1 MKEIITQLLDAEKQA
16 KDLTANAKQQAD
28 AIARDAD
35 AKVNDIKNAIIDK
48 AQADA
53 KQLIADTQISVEKEK
68 DVQIKQAEEH
78 LIKSLTAKKDVIPAL
93 VKEITKAI
101 TSVTLPE

>member
-28 AIARDAD
+28 TIARDAD